1 MLFLQLFQRFKQFFW
16 YDSVVALLKRG
27 RATLL
32 WHLRY
37 VCNMIDVFI
46 QEFISNLVVVR
57 FDPMV

>member
-1 MLFLQLFQRFKQFFW
+1 MLFLQLSQRFKQFFW

-27 RATLL
+27 RATLF